1 MPRSVKMLTALAVA
15 LLLGAAPARAQSVQ
29 ITPFVGYAFG
39 GSVRD
44 TVLDESR
51 SFDAA
56 LDYGGT
62 LSFPMSEHWRFDA
75 FRITE
80 RNVGVIV
87 FGGGIPVPMWD
98 KEVGYILVAYDHEG
112 RAADVQ
118 YGLRAG
124 GSWAGGESNGP
135 ASVTVTARDLQLRAT
150 GKETFLAVP
159 PSRRDQYL
167 QSLPSGTE
175 CRVVIGAPDSISD
188 AALLIDGQPGPPL
201 PKTMSD
207 TLMPIRLAP
216 GRHRIEVLL
225 SGAAKAGVTEIQ
237 CVGGETHYAALRV
250 LPGAG
255 SSKHSSIEVVTATA
269 RPDWIEQFAL
279 LIWGNGHWLV
289 EAEPKP

>member
-1 MPRSVKMLTALAVA
+1 MARTVIAVMTGVML
-15 LLLGAAPARAQSVQ
+15 
-29 ITPFVGYAFG
+29 G
-39 GSVRD
+39 GCIGFPVHVSSVRND
-44 TVLDESR
+44 LPSMTAPIVAGETDRATVRSR
-51 SFDAA
+51 
-56 LDYGGT
+56 LGEP
-62 LSFPMSEHWRFDA
+62 LIWSEHWRFDA

-87 FGGGIPVPMWD
+87 FGGGIPVPVWD
-98 KEVGYILVAYDHEG
+98 KEEGYILVAYDQDG

-118 YGLRAG
+118 YGLRSG
-124 GSWAGGESNGP
+124 GSWAGGESGGP
-135 ASVTVTARDLQLRAT
+135 ASVTITARDLQLRAT

-159 PSRRDQYL
+159 PSRRDQYW

-201 PKTMSD
+201 PKTMYD

-216 GRHRIEVLL
+216 GRHRIEVLR
-225 SGAAKAGVTEIQ
+225 SGTDRSGVTEIQ
-237 CVGGETHYAALRV
+237 CAGGETHYAALQV

-255 SSKHSSIEVVTATA
+255 SPKHSSIEVVTSTA
-269 RPDWIEQFAL
+269 RPDWIEQLGL

-289 EAEPKP
+289 EAEPTP

>member
-1 MPRSVKMLTALAVA
+1 MVRTVIAVMTGVMLGGCIGFPVHVSSVSNDLPSMTAPIVAGETDRATVRSR
-15 LLLGAAPARAQSVQ
+15 LGEPLIR
-29 ITPFVGYAFG
+29 
-39 GSVRD
+39 
-44 TVLDESR
+44 
-51 SFDAA
+51 
-56 LDYGGT
+56 
-62 LSFPMSEHWRFDA
+62 SEHWRFDA

-87 FGGGIPVPMWD
+87 FGGGIPVPVWD
-98 KEVGYILVAYDHEG
+98 KEEGYILVAYDHEG

-118 YGLRAG
+118 YGRRSG
-124 GSWAGGESNGP
+124 GSWAGGESSGP

-175 CRVVIGAPDSISD
+175 CRVVIGAPDSISN

-216 GRHRIEVLL
+216 GHHRIEVQG
-225 SGAAKAGVTEIQ
+225 SGAATGGVTEIQ
-237 CVGGETHYAALRV
+237 CVGGETLYAALRV
-250 LPGAG
+250 SPGAG

-269 RPDWIEQFAL
+269 RPDWIDQLGL

>member
-1 MPRSVKMLTALAVA
+1 MARTFIAVMTGVMLGGCIGFPVHVSSVGNDLRSMTAPIVA
-15 LLLGAAPARAQSVQ
+15 GETDRATVRSRLGEPLIR
-29 ITPFVGYAFG
+29 
-39 GSVRD
+39 
-44 TVLDESR
+44 
-51 SFDAA
+51 
-56 LDYGGT
+56 
-62 LSFPMSEHWRFDA
+62 SEHWRFDA

-87 FGGGIPVPMWD
+87 FGGGIPVPVWD
-98 KEVGYILVAYDHEG
+98 KEEGYILVAYDHEG

-118 YGLRAG
+118 YGRRSG
-124 GSWAGGESNGP
+124 GSWAGGESGGP

-207 TLMPIRLAP
+207 TLMPIRLTP
-216 GRHRIEVLL
+216 GHHRIEVQR
-225 SGAAKAGVTEIQ
+225 SGIAKVGVTEIQ

-250 LPGAG
+250 SSGAG
-255 SSKHSSIEVVTATA
+255 SSKHSSIEVVTATS
-269 RPDWIEQFAL
+269 RPDWIEQLGL

>member
-1 MPRSVKMLTALAVA
+1 MARTVIAVMTGVML
-15 LLLGAAPARAQSVQ
+15 
-29 ITPFVGYAFG
+29 G
-39 GSVRD
+39 GCIGFPVHVSSVRND
-44 TVLDESR
+44 LPSMTAPIVAGETDRATVRSR
-51 SFDAA
+51 
-56 LDYGGT
+56 LGEP
-62 LSFPMSEHWRFDA
+62 LIRSEHWRFDA

-87 FGGGIPVPMWD
+87 FGGGIPVPVWD

-216 GRHRIEVLL
+216 GRHRIEVLR